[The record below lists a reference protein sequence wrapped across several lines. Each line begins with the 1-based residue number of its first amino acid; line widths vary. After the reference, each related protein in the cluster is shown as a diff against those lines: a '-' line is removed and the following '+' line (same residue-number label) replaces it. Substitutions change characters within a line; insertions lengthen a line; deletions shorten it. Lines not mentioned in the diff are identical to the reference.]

1 MTKETNNRSGN
12 AVLSRRG
19 MLLGSAALFA
29 GGALASLAPKL
40 AMAAVDASVQ
50 DQFMKVSTLLIDHE
64 LSPDV
69 GNRIASFAAGQHQ
82 NLSQMLDAII
92 TVAEKKQARIVEDF
106 IDDLPEGD
114 VKDFAHWVI
123 LAWYSGCSS
132 AKTDAEVFTFE
143 QALTFKTTADVVTI
157 PSFGLTG
164 PNQWDIVPSASLA
177 DMPTF

>member
-1 MTKETNNRSGN
+1 MTKQPNDRSGN
-12 AVLSRRG
+12 ALLSRRG

-40 AMAAVDASVQ
+40 ALAAVDASVQ
-50 DQFMKVSTLLIDHE
+50 DQFMKLSGLLIDHQ
-64 LSPDV
+64 LDPDV
-69 GNRIASFAAGQHQ
+69 GNRIASFTAAQHQ
-82 NLSQMLDAII
+82 NLAQMLDAII
-92 TVAEKKQARIVEDF
+92 TVAEKKQANIVEDF
-106 IDDLPEGD
+106 MDDLPEGEL
-114 VKDFAHWVI
+114 KDFAHWVI

-132 AKTDAEVFTFE
+132 SKTDAEVFTYE

-164 PNQWDIVPSASLA
+164 PNLWDVVPSASLA

>member
-1 MTKETNNRSGN
+1 MTKENNDRSGN
-12 AVLSRRG
+12 ALLSRRG

-29 GGALASLAPKL
+29 GGALASLAPEL
-40 AMAAVDASVQ
+40 TMAAVDASVQ
-50 DQFMKVSTLLIDHE
+50 DRFMKLSNLLIDHD
-64 LSPDV
+64 LSPGV
-69 GNRIASFAAGQHQ
+69 GSRIASFAAGQHQ
-82 NLSQMLDAII
+82 NLTQMLDAII
-92 TVAEKKQARIVEDF
+92 AVAEKKQANIVEDF
-106 IDDLPEGD
+106 MNDIPEGEL
-114 VKDFAHWVI
+114 KDFAHWVI

-164 PNQWDIVPSASLA
+164 PNHWNVIPSASLA